1 MNSKSFS
8 KEPSKVAIIGSGSV
22 GSTAAYACILLRAC
36 PMIMMVDID
45 EARNQAEVADLS
57 DAAFISDAKV
67 KAGTLKEAGQCDV
80 IVITAG
86 KIRYPF

>member
-1 MNSKSFS
+1 
-8 KEPSKVAIIGSGSV
+8 
-22 GSTAAYACILLRAC
+22 
-36 PMIMMVDID
+36 MVDID